1 MLPDSKKALLNNCT
15 GSISQGGALESN
27 SPSLGSSWV
36 ACQDPVSEDEEPYPQ
51 LNDNDEVGSD
61 ESLDGIKDGK
71 RSLPQTAILGEG
83 GKTLGESDPPDGVHD
98 GMLPRDIQR
107 KTAYYDYAAEKQ
119 MSHADAKLF
128 YQRSQLEAQQ
138 TGGSNWG
145 SQNSLQNSPVIAAT
159 RSVTNMSSVGNTEQ
173 AYVKRS
179 GSTRSIQSGQ
189 SLSQQS
195 VHPSRH

>member
-1 MLPDSKKALLNNCT
+1 MLLNSKKALLDIRI
-15 GSISQGGALESN
+15 GSVSQSGALESN
-27 SPSLGSSWV
+27 SPHLGSSRV
-36 ACQDPVSEDEEPYPQ
+36 ACQDPISEDEEPFLQ

-61 ESLDGIKDGK
+61 ESLDGIQYGK
-71 RSLPQTAILGEG
+71 GSLPQTAMLGEG
-83 GKTLGESDPPDGVHD
+83 GGIAGESTPLDGVQD

-138 TGGSNWG
+138 TGESNWG

-159 RSVTNMSSVGNTEQ
+159 RSVTNMGNMGNAEQ
-173 AYVKRS
+173 AYMKRS
-179 GSTRSIQSGQ
+179 GSTRSMQSGQ
-189 SLSQQS
+189 SLSQ
-195 VHPSRH
+195 